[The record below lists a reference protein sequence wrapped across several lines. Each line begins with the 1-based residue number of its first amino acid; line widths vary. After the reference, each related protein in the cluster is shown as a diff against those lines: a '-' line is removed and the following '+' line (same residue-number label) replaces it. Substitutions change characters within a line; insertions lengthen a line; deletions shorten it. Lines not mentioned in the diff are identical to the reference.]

1 MAAPSPFFWLHIKK
15 SAGISTR
22 QLLKPHYRIVDRTRK
37 PACFIQS
44 PREDYNDILN
54 NYRVVLGEYQF
65 RRALFAKSFLY
76 PRDWDDMVSF
86 AFVREPVSRAV
97 SMFFYLYWGQGFSRF
112 KKAAK
117 ASYLTGRAHL
127 TTAGAFDAFLDAVA
141 EARTSD
147 SHFEPFSLHFT
158 THTAPMWEDVTDL
171 DGQVLLNHVFRME
184 DLTKGI
190 AQVFQACGIDQQ
202 VPERPPRAN
211 MNTNKADFTPSTAQL
226 RRIEAIYAKDFDLY
240 ENSILR

>member
-1 MAAPSPFFWLHIKK
+1 MAAPKSFFWLHIKK

-22 QLLKPHYRIVDRTRK
+22 QLLKPHYKIVDRTKK

-65 RRALFAKSFLY
+65 RRALFAKTFLY
-76 PRDWDDMVSF
+76 PEDWDEMVSF

-97 SMFFYLYWGQGFSRF
+97 SMFFYLYWGRGISQV
-112 KKAAK
+112 KKAVK

-127 TTAGAFDAFLDAVA
+127 TTSGAFDAFLDAVA
-141 EARTSD
+141 EARESD

-158 THTAPMWEDVTDL
+158 THTAPMWGDVTDRE
-171 DGQVLLNHVFRME
+171 GQVLLSHIFRME
-184 DLTKGI
+184 DLTAGI
-190 AQVFQACGIDQQ
+190 AQVFQACGIDQD
-202 VPERPPRAN
+202 VPSHPPRAN
-211 MNTNKADFTPSTAQL
+211 TNANKAAFTPSAAQL
-226 RRIEAIYAKDFDLY
+226 KKIEALYTRDFDLY
-240 ENSILR
+240 ETGMLR